1 MARLRLGLLGLL
13 LLAAFLAWRA
23 APEVFWTLPAGAEGE
38 ALERVYREAHP
49 AVFRVEVAE
58 GPRGTGFFVG
68 KDEALTAYHVV
79 AGKREVVLYTAAG
92 TRLKARVVGF
102 SEPRD
107 LAYLKAEG
115 EGPRALPLGP
125 LTPPRPGEAVLH
137 IGNGRGEFLAPR
149 YGRVLRLEASPSPFL
164 PQGLVETS
172 LPLAPGDSGGP
183 VLNREGRVLGVAVAI
198 GAT

>member
-13 LLAAFLAWRA
+13 LLAAFLAWRT

-92 TRLKARVVGF
+92 TRLKARLFRTPG
-102 SEPRD
+102 PG
-107 LAYLKAEG
+107 LPEG
-115 EGPRALPLGP
+115 GRGRPQGPPPGP
-125 LTPPRPGEAVLH
+125 PHPSPPWGGRPPHRERPGRVPRP
-137 IGNGRGEFLAPR
+137 
-149 YGRVLRLEASPSPFL
+149 
-164 PQGLVETS
+164 
-172 LPLAPGDSGGP
+172 
-183 VLNREGRVLGVAVAI
+183 
-198 GAT
+198 

>member
-13 LLAAFLAWRA
+13 LLAAFLAWRT

-102 SEPRD
+102 SEPRA

-115 EGPRALPLGP
+115 EGPRALPPGP
-125 LTPPRPGEAVLH
+125 LTPPRPGEGLPPH
-137 IGNGRGEFLAPR
+137 GDRRGAGPAP
-149 YGRVLRLEASPSPFL
+149 
-164 PQGLVETS
+164 
-172 LPLAPGDSGGP
+172 
-183 VLNREGRVLGVAVAI
+183 
-198 GAT
+198 

>member
-1 MARLRLGLLGLL
+1 
-13 LLAAFLAWRA
+13 A

-198 GAT
+198 GATEEGFRGYFTPLFG